1 MAQEEHAIVGKNL
14 YRSSMCISMMFGWA
28 SVGSTDGFLA
38 SIIMLVF
45 LINQTSSEFSLENL
59 VFKQVKCEGVHF
71 S

>member
-1 MAQEEHAIVGKNL
+1 
-14 YRSSMCISMMFGWA
+14 MMFGWA

-45 LINQTSSEFSLENL
+45 LINQTSSEFSLDNL